1 MKIRHSVLLCALMA
15 ILVFFGGVASAEES
29 PGGSVTTSLASTT
42 ISGYVDTSAYWN
54 IGGQPPRHSTRRWR
68 MFSLWLRRLW
78 P

>member
-15 ILVFFGGVASAEES
+15 ILVFFGGSASAEES
-29 PGGSVTTSLASTT
+29 PGGSITTSLASTT

-54 IGGQPPRHSTRRWR
+54 IGGQPPRHSTRWWG